1 VVGNECVGDESSVK
15 RMARSDAYIYLL
27 KIRLFVNKQ
36 WRRVVIIGGGMP
48 IIQHVVW
55 PRDIYSQPLVA
66 GLSDGSD
73 GIEETPAELSR
84 AEPASTQRF
93 TQR

>member
-1 VVGNECVGDESSVK
+1 MNVWVMKAASSEW
-15 RMARSDAYIYLL
+15 RAAMHIFTYL
-27 KIRLFVNKQ
+27 KFACSSNKQ

-66 GLSDGSD
+66 GLSDG
-73 GIEETPAELSR
+73 IEETPAELSR

>member
-55 PRDIYSQPLVA
+55 SRDIYSQPLVA
-66 GLSDGSD
+66 GLSDG
-73 GIEETPAELSR
+73 IEETPAELS
-84 AEPASTQRF
+84 
-93 TQR
+93 